1 MIIRRTKLWIKTKQG
16 MMFLSSF
23 VTFLVMLIIFL
34 PMALVPGIEKG
45 DITALKRDGNSGSYE
60 SFNELIL
67 QKDDKEL
74 FTPNVI
80 EVNGSSTMQNK
91 VEDNDKAIG
100 YVSAAQIID
109 YDTSPIDASPEET
122 IYKSDKVNVL
132 KFNGVFPNK
141 QNIQYDGINGQ
152 EYEGNKTFNVFFR
165 VEASEK
171 HEWGFNP
178 LTGEWTLPDLSKQ
191 TRSLEWAEQVMGFAF
206 YNYLLYSTEVL
217 EILPLS
223 SSEGTTTFLGADGA
237 AEKLHDELVIQ
248 GVDTSKKIEIATSG
262 SRSVMTSLTRSFNNS
277 DGIEANNKYCFR
289 AVMNSVGIT
298 TELNSGG
305 HNGSGDAFKKEGPNT
320 ATSLGFLS
328 RHAEPE
334 ELELWGYS
342 SDGSDSYYSGWDNDA
357 LIIFVNKNNPVFK
370 NHGDNITTE
379 QMRLIYLFGTSLNWE
394 DLIIK

>member
-23 VTFLVMLIIFL
+23 VTFLIMLIIFL
-34 PMALVPGIEKG
+34 PIALVPGIQKSN
-45 DITALKRDGNSGSYE
+45 ITALKRDGNSGSYE

-67 QKDDKEL
+67 HKDDQEL
-74 FTPNVI
+74 FSPNVI

-91 VEDNDKAIG
+91 VEDNDKAVG

-109 YDTSPIDASPEET
+109 YDQSPIDASPEDT
-122 IYKSDKVNVL
+122 IYKTDQVNVL
-132 KFNGVFPNK
+132 KFNDVFPNK

-165 VEASEK
+165 IEESQK
-171 HEWGFNP
+171 QQWGFNP
-178 LTGEWTLPDLSKQ
+178 ISGDWTLPTLTKQ

-217 EILPLS
+217 EVLPLS
-223 SSEGTTTFLGADGA
+223 SSTGQIAFLGIDGPAD
-237 AEKLHDELVIQ
+237 KLKAELVSQ
-248 GVDTSKKIEIATSG
+248 GVDITEKIEIATSG

-277 DGIEANNKYCFR
+277 DGIEADDKYCFR
-289 AVMNSVGIT
+289 AVMQSSGIDI
-298 TELNSGG
+298 ELNSGG
-305 HNGSGDAFKKEGPNT
+305 HNGSGDAFKQEGPNT

-328 RHAEPE
+328 RHAEAE
-334 ELELWGYS
+334 ELQLWGYS

-379 QMRLIYLFGTSLNWE
+379 QMRLIYLFGTSLQWE